1 MLTDSLGGL
10 LYYTTDRALISTCP
24 LCRNTEAR
32 VRERE
37 AATSKLRELLPCSL
51 AGSGVWSSTSTI
63 NSLTSVYQT
72 LCVHD
77 KYHPNSSDAA
87 DNYISPSS
95 QSRRA
100 LPFSNSTMAAT
111 IPAKL
116 KTADVQRFATRAA
129 QLERYRPVVSYWLE
143 YFILQIILNKQ
154 LHTTDDE
161 VQNYAIQLMD
171 KLEAYKSANASNDA
185 VVDDVAAK
193 AYMEEFGLE
202 TFERAEKAQ
211 RENKVTRA
219 TADTFQAAATFLDVQ
234 TIWAPLEG
242 ECAAKSKFAKFHA
255 LRIAKALKAGE
266 DLNAT
271 NPVVE
276 EPAKPTTDEEGLEAE
291 LKELEGYAPGQSSN
305 LGVYKSPTAETVPNS
320 VQPSRPQSALQGG
333 LASPPVLP
341 AQNINEPPT
350 HQPDI
355 SPVES
360 TDASAARNGSIGGGY
375 FPSVPSGTSEYKPP
389 TVEVGMP
396 HDMDIDND
404 PPSAP
409 PADPS
414 SFYTSQPNDSLHPA
428 ATPLERPSAPTPN
441 TASLQTP
448 FNPSVQ
454 APGLR
459 SPFTPLASSH
469 ASQPQF
475 TPQPPPAPGPP
486 AGGYNT
492 DDESVMAAQKH
503 AKWAISAL
511 NFEDVPTAVKELRI
525 ALQALGVS

>member
-1 MLTDSLGGL
+1 
-10 LYYTTDRALISTCP
+10 
-24 LCRNTEAR
+24 
-32 VRERE
+32 
-37 AATSKLRELLPCSL
+37 
-51 AGSGVWSSTSTI
+51 
-63 NSLTSVYQT
+63 
-72 LCVHD
+72 
-77 KYHPNSSDAA
+77 
-87 DNYISPSS
+87 
-95 QSRRA
+95 
-100 LPFSNSTMAAT
+100 MAAT

-129 QLERYRPVVSYWLE
+129 QLEKYRPVVSYWLE

-161 VQNYAIQLMD
+161 VQNYAIELMD

-202 TFERAEKAQ
+202 TFERAENAQ

-234 TIWAPLEG
+234 TIWAPLDG

-266 DLNAT
+266 DPNAT

-276 EPAKPTTDEEGLEAE
+276 EPAKPTTDEEGIEAE
-291 LKELEGYAPGQSSN
+291 LKELEGYAPGQGNN

-320 VQPSRPQSALQGG
+320 VQPSRPQSTG

-341 AQNINEPPT
+341 AHNINEPST
-350 HQPDI
+350 QI
-355 SPVES
+355 SPVGS

-396 HDMDIDND
+396 QDHDMDIDNH

-414 SFYTSQPNDSLHPA
+414 SFYTSQPSDSLHPA
-428 ATPLERPSAPTPN
+428 ATPLDRPSAPTPN

-448 FNPSVQ
+448 FNPSTQ
-454 APGLR
+454 APALR
-459 SPFTPLASSH
+459 SPFTPMPFASSH
-469 ASQPQF
+469 ASQPQS
-475 TPQPPPAPGPP
+475 TPHPPPPAPGPP

>member
-1 MLTDSLGGL
+1 
-10 LYYTTDRALISTCP
+10 
-24 LCRNTEAR
+24 
-32 VRERE
+32 
-37 AATSKLRELLPCSL
+37 
-51 AGSGVWSSTSTI
+51 
-63 NSLTSVYQT
+63 
-72 LCVHD
+72 
-77 KYHPNSSDAA
+77 
-87 DNYISPSS
+87 
-95 QSRRA
+95 
-100 LPFSNSTMAAT
+100 MAAT

-129 QLERYRPVVSYWLE
+129 QLEKYRPVVSYWLE

-161 VQNYAIQLMD
+161 VQNYAIELMD

-266 DLNAT
+266 DPNAT

-276 EPAKPTTDEEGLEAE
+276 EPAKPTTDEEGIEAE
-291 LKELEGYAPGQSSN
+291 LKELEGYAPGQGN
-305 LGVYKSPTAETVPNS
+305 HLGVYKSPTAETVPNS
-320 VQPSRPQSALQGG
+320 VQPSRPQSTG

-341 AQNINEPPT
+341 AQNINEPQT
-350 HQPDI
+350 HQPEI
-355 SPVES
+355 SPVS
-360 TDASAARNGSIGGGY
+360 SASAARNGSIGGGY

-396 HDMDIDND
+396 QDHDMDIDND

-414 SFYTSQPNDSLHPA
+414 SFYTSQPSDSLHPA
-428 ATPLERPSAPTPN
+428 ATPLDRPSAPTPN

-448 FNPSVQ
+448 FNPSTQ
-454 APGLR
+454 APALR
-459 SPFTPLASSH
+459 SPFTPMPFASSH
-469 ASQPQF
+469 ASQPQS
-475 TPQPPPAPGPP
+475 TPHPPPPAPGPP

>member
-1 MLTDSLGGL
+1 
-10 LYYTTDRALISTCP
+10 
-24 LCRNTEAR
+24 
-32 VRERE
+32 
-37 AATSKLRELLPCSL
+37 
-51 AGSGVWSSTSTI
+51 
-63 NSLTSVYQT
+63 
-72 LCVHD
+72 
-77 KYHPNSSDAA
+77 
-87 DNYISPSS
+87 
-95 QSRRA
+95 
-100 LPFSNSTMAAT
+100 MAAT

-129 QLERYRPVVSYWLE
+129 QLEKYRPVVSYWLE

-161 VQNYAIQLMD
+161 VQAYAIQLMD
-171 KLEAYKSANASNDA
+171 KLEAYKSANASNDT

-193 AYMEEFGLE
+193 AYMEEFALE
-202 TFERAEKAQ
+202 TFERAEKTQ

-266 DLNAT
+266 DPNAT
-271 NPVVE
+271 NPVIE
-276 EPAKPTTDEEGLEAE
+276 EPAKPATDEEGIDAE
-291 LKELEGYAPGQSSN
+291 LKELEGYAPGQGGN

-333 LASPPVLP
+333 LSSPPVLP
-341 AQNINEPPT
+341 AQNINEPE
-350 HQPDI
+350 I

-375 FPSVPSGTSEYKPP
+375 FPSVPSGTSDYKPP
-389 TVEVGMP
+389 TVEVGAP
-396 HDMDIDND
+396 LDTDMEIVSDTHL
-404 PPSAP
+404 PSAP
-409 PADPS
+409 PVDPS

-428 ATPLERPSAPTPN
+428 ATPLDRPSAPTPN
-441 TASLQTP
+441 TASLNTP
-448 FNPSVQ
+448 LNPSVQ
-454 APGLR
+454 APALR
-459 SPFTPLASSH
+459 SPFTPMPPFASSH
-469 ASQPQF
+469 SSQPQS
-475 TPQPPPAPGPP
+475 TPQPPPPAPGPP

-525 ALQALGVS
+525 ALQSLGVS

>member
-1 MLTDSLGGL
+1 
-10 LYYTTDRALISTCP
+10 
-24 LCRNTEAR
+24 
-32 VRERE
+32 
-37 AATSKLRELLPCSL
+37 
-51 AGSGVWSSTSTI
+51 
-63 NSLTSVYQT
+63 
-72 LCVHD
+72 
-77 KYHPNSSDAA
+77 
-87 DNYISPSS
+87 
-95 QSRRA
+95 
-100 LPFSNSTMAAT
+100 MAAT

-129 QLERYRPVVSYWLE
+129 QLEKYRPVVSYWLE

-161 VQNYAIQLMD
+161 VQNYAIELMD

-202 TFERAEKAQ
+202 TFERAENAQ

-234 TIWAPLEG
+234 TIWAPLDG

-266 DLNAT
+266 DPNAT

-276 EPAKPTTDEEGLEAE
+276 EPAKPTTDEEGIEAE
-291 LKELEGYAPGQSSN
+291 LKELEGYAPGQGNN

-320 VQPSRPQSALQGG
+320 VQPSRPQSTG

-341 AQNINEPPT
+341 AHNINEPST
-350 HQPDI
+350 QI
-355 SPVES
+355 SPVGS

-396 HDMDIDND
+396 QDHDMDIDND

-414 SFYTSQPNDSLHPA
+414 SFYTSQPSDSLHPA
-428 ATPLERPSAPTPN
+428 ATPLDRPSAPTPN

-448 FNPSVQ
+448 FNPSTQ
-454 APGLR
+454 APALR
-459 SPFTPLASSH
+459 SSFTPMPFASSH
-469 ASQPQF
+469 ASQPQS
-475 TPQPPPAPGPP
+475 TPHPPPPAPGPP

>member
-1 MLTDSLGGL
+1 
-10 LYYTTDRALISTCP
+10 
-24 LCRNTEAR
+24 
-32 VRERE
+32 
-37 AATSKLRELLPCSL
+37 
-51 AGSGVWSSTSTI
+51 
-63 NSLTSVYQT
+63 
-72 LCVHD
+72 
-77 KYHPNSSDAA
+77 
-87 DNYISPSS
+87 
-95 QSRRA
+95 
-100 LPFSNSTMAAT
+100 MAAT

-129 QLERYRPVVSYWLE
+129 QLEKYRPVVSYWLE

-161 VQNYAIQLMD
+161 VQNYAIELMD

-266 DLNAT
+266 DPNAT

-276 EPAKPTTDEEGLEAE
+276 EPAKPTTDEEGIEAE
-291 LKELEGYAPGQSSN
+291 LKELEGYAPGQGNN

-320 VQPSRPQSALQGG
+320 VQPSRPQSTG
-333 LASPPVLP
+333 LSSPPVLP
-341 AQNINEPPT
+341 AQNINEPST
-350 HQPDI
+350 QI

-360 TDASAARNGSIGGGY
+360 TSVSAPRNGSIGGGY

-396 HDMDIDND
+396 QGTDMDIDND

-428 ATPLERPSAPTPN
+428 ATPLDRPSAPTPN

-448 FNPSVQ
+448 FNPSTQ
-454 APGLR
+454 APALR
-459 SPFTPLASSH
+459 SPFTPMPFASSH
-469 ASQPQF
+469 ASQPQS
-475 TPQPPPAPGPP
+475 TPQPPPPAPGPP

>member
-1 MLTDSLGGL
+1 
-10 LYYTTDRALISTCP
+10 
-24 LCRNTEAR
+24 
-32 VRERE
+32 
-37 AATSKLRELLPCSL
+37 
-51 AGSGVWSSTSTI
+51 
-63 NSLTSVYQT
+63 
-72 LCVHD
+72 
-77 KYHPNSSDAA
+77 
-87 DNYISPSS
+87 
-95 QSRRA
+95 
-100 LPFSNSTMAAT
+100 MAAT

-129 QLERYRPVVSYWLE
+129 QLEKYRPVVSYWLE

-161 VQNYAIQLMD
+161 VQNYAIELMD

-266 DLNAT
+266 DPNAT

-276 EPAKPTTDEEGLEAE
+276 EPAKPTTDEEGIEAE
-291 LKELEGYAPGQSSN
+291 LKELEGYAPGQGNN

-320 VQPSRPQSALQGG
+320 VQPSRPQSTG

-341 AQNINEPPT
+341 AQNINEPST
-350 HQPDI
+350 QI
-355 SPVES
+355 SPAGS

-396 HDMDIDND
+396 QDNNMDIDND

-414 SFYTSQPNDSLHPA
+414 SFYTSQSNDSLHPA
-428 ATPLERPSAPTPN
+428 ATPLDRPSAPTPN

-448 FNPSVQ
+448 FNPSTQ
-454 APGLR
+454 APALR
-459 SPFTPLASSH
+459 SPFTPMPFASTH
-469 ASQPQF
+469 ASQPQS
-475 TPQPPPAPGPP
+475 TPQPPPPAPGPP

-525 ALQALGVS
+525 ALQVLGVS

>member
-1 MLTDSLGGL
+1 
-10 LYYTTDRALISTCP
+10 
-24 LCRNTEAR
+24 
-32 VRERE
+32 
-37 AATSKLRELLPCSL
+37 
-51 AGSGVWSSTSTI
+51 
-63 NSLTSVYQT
+63 
-72 LCVHD
+72 
-77 KYHPNSSDAA
+77 
-87 DNYISPSS
+87 
-95 QSRRA
+95 
-100 LPFSNSTMAAT
+100 MAAT

-129 QLERYRPVVSYWLE
+129 QLEKYRPVVSYWLE
-143 YFILQIILNKQ
+143 YFVLQIILNKQ

-161 VQNYAIQLMD
+161 VQNYAIELMD

-242 ECAAKSKFAKFHA
+242 ECAAKSKYAKFHA

-266 DLNAT
+266 DPNAT

-276 EPAKPTTDEEGLEAE
+276 EQAKPTADEEGIEAE
-291 LKELEGYAPGQSSN
+291 LKELEGYAPGQGNN
-305 LGVYKSPTAETVPNS
+305 LGVYKSPTVETVPNS
-320 VQPSRPQSALQGG
+320 IQPSRPQSTG

-341 AQNINEPPT
+341 AQNINEPST
-350 HQPDI
+350 QI

-360 TDASAARNGSIGGGY
+360 TSASAARNGSIGGGY

-396 HDMDIDND
+396 QDTDMDIDND

-428 ATPLERPSAPTPN
+428 ATPLDRPSAPTPN

-448 FNPSVQ
+448 FNPSTQ
-454 APGLR
+454 APALR
-459 SPFTPLASSH
+459 SPFTPMPFASSH
-469 ASQPQF
+469 ASQPQS
-475 TPQPPPAPGPP
+475 TPHPPPPAPGPP

>member
-1 MLTDSLGGL
+1 
-10 LYYTTDRALISTCP
+10 
-24 LCRNTEAR
+24 
-32 VRERE
+32 
-37 AATSKLRELLPCSL
+37 
-51 AGSGVWSSTSTI
+51 
-63 NSLTSVYQT
+63 
-72 LCVHD
+72 
-77 KYHPNSSDAA
+77 
-87 DNYISPSS
+87 
-95 QSRRA
+95 
-100 LPFSNSTMAAT
+100 MAAT

-129 QLERYRPVVSYWLE
+129 QLEKYRPVVSYWLE

-161 VQNYAIQLMD
+161 VQNYAIELMD

-234 TIWAPLEG
+234 TIWAPLDG

-266 DLNAT
+266 DPNAT

-276 EPAKPTTDEEGLEAE
+276 EPAKPTTDEGIEAE
-291 LKELEGYAPGQSSN
+291 LKELEGYAPGQGNN

-320 VQPSRPQSALQGG
+320 VQPSRPQSTG

-341 AQNINEPPT
+341 AQNINEPST
-350 HQPDI
+350 QI
-355 SPVES
+355 SPVGS

-396 HDMDIDND
+396 QDTDMDIDND

-414 SFYTSQPNDSLHPA
+414 SFYTSQPNDTLHPA
-428 ATPLERPSAPTPN
+428 ATPLDRPSAPTPN

-448 FNPSVQ
+448 FNPSTQ
-454 APGLR
+454 APALR
-459 SPFTPLASSH
+459 SPFTPMPFASSH
-469 ASQPQF
+469 ASQPQS
-475 TPQPPPAPGPP
+475 TPQPPPPAPGPP

>member
-1 MLTDSLGGL
+1 
-10 LYYTTDRALISTCP
+10 
-24 LCRNTEAR
+24 
-32 VRERE
+32 
-37 AATSKLRELLPCSL
+37 
-51 AGSGVWSSTSTI
+51 
-63 NSLTSVYQT
+63 
-72 LCVHD
+72 
-77 KYHPNSSDAA
+77 
-87 DNYISPSS
+87 
-95 QSRRA
+95 
-100 LPFSNSTMAAT
+100 MAAT

-129 QLERYRPVVSYWLE
+129 QLEKYRPVVSYWLE

-161 VQNYAIQLMD
+161 VQNYAIELMD

-266 DLNAT
+266 DPNAT

-276 EPAKPTTDEEGLEAE
+276 EPAKPTNDEEGIEAE
-291 LKELEGYAPGQSSN
+291 LKDLEGYAPGQGN
-305 LGVYKSPTAETVPNS
+305 NNGVYRSPTAETVPNS
-320 VQPSRPQSALQGG
+320 VQPSRPQSTG

-341 AQNINEPPT
+341 AQNINEPQT
-350 HQPDI
+350 HQPGT
-355 SPVES
+355 SPVGS

-396 HDMDIDND
+396 QDTDMDIDND

-448 FNPSVQ
+448 FNPSTQ
-454 APGLR
+454 APALR
-459 SPFTPLASSH
+459 SPFTPMPFASSH
-469 ASQPQF
+469 ASQPHS
-475 TPQPPPAPGPP
+475 TPQPPPPAPGPP

>member
-1 MLTDSLGGL
+1 
-10 LYYTTDRALISTCP
+10 
-24 LCRNTEAR
+24 
-32 VRERE
+32 
-37 AATSKLRELLPCSL
+37 
-51 AGSGVWSSTSTI
+51 
-63 NSLTSVYQT
+63 
-72 LCVHD
+72 
-77 KYHPNSSDAA
+77 
-87 DNYISPSS
+87 
-95 QSRRA
+95 
-100 LPFSNSTMAAT
+100 MAAT

-129 QLERYRPVVSYWLE
+129 QLEKYRPVVSYWLE

-161 VQNYAIQLMD
+161 VQNYAIELMD

-255 LRIAKALKAGE
+255 LAKALKAGE
-266 DLNAT
+266 DPNAT

-276 EPAKPTTDEEGLEAE
+276 EPPKPTTDEEGIEAE
-291 LKELEGYAPGQSSN
+291 LKELEGYAPGQGNN
-305 LGVYKSPTAETVPNS
+305 LGVYKSPTAETLPNS
-320 VQPSRPQSALQGG
+320 VQPSRPQSTG
-333 LASPPVLP
+333 LTSPPVLP
-341 AQNINEPPT
+341 AQNINEPST
-350 HQPDI
+350 QI
-355 SPVES
+355 SPVGS

-396 HDMDIDND
+396 QDTDMDIDND

-428 ATPLERPSAPTPN
+428 ATPLDRPSAPTPN

-448 FNPSVQ
+448 FNPSTQ
-454 APGLR
+454 APALR
-459 SPFTPLASSH
+459 SPFTPMPFASSH
-469 ASQPQF
+469 ASQPQS
-475 TPQPPPAPGPP
+475 TPQPPPPAPGPP

>member
-1 MLTDSLGGL
+1 
-10 LYYTTDRALISTCP
+10 
-24 LCRNTEAR
+24 
-32 VRERE
+32 
-37 AATSKLRELLPCSL
+37 
-51 AGSGVWSSTSTI
+51 
-63 NSLTSVYQT
+63 
-72 LCVHD
+72 
-77 KYHPNSSDAA
+77 
-87 DNYISPSS
+87 
-95 QSRRA
+95 
-100 LPFSNSTMAAT
+100 MAAT

-129 QLERYRPVVSYWLE
+129 QLEKYRPVVSYWLE

-161 VQNYAIQLMD
+161 VQNYAIELMD

-242 ECAAKSKFAKFHA
+242 ECAAKSKYAKFHA

-266 DLNAT
+266 DPNAT
-271 NPVVE
+271 NPAVE
-276 EPAKPTTDEEGLEAE
+276 EQAKPTADEEGIEAE
-291 LKELEGYAPGQSSN
+291 LKELEGYAPGQGNS

-320 VQPSRPQSALQGG
+320 VQPSRPQSTG

-341 AQNINEPPT
+341 AQNINEPST
-350 HQPDI
+350 QI

-360 TDASAARNGSIGGGY
+360 TSASAARNGSIGGGY

-396 HDMDIDND
+396 QDTDMDIDND

-428 ATPLERPSAPTPN
+428 ATPLDRPSAPTPN

-448 FNPSVQ
+448 FNPSTQ
-454 APGLR
+454 APALR
-459 SPFTPLASSH
+459 SPFTPMPFASSH
-469 ASQPQF
+469 SSQPQS
-475 TPQPPPAPGPP
+475 TPHPPPPAPGPP

>member
-1 MLTDSLGGL
+1 
-10 LYYTTDRALISTCP
+10 
-24 LCRNTEAR
+24 
-32 VRERE
+32 
-37 AATSKLRELLPCSL
+37 
-51 AGSGVWSSTSTI
+51 
-63 NSLTSVYQT
+63 
-72 LCVHD
+72 
-77 KYHPNSSDAA
+77 
-87 DNYISPSS
+87 
-95 QSRRA
+95 
-100 LPFSNSTMAAT
+100 MAAT
-111 IPAKL
+111 IPGKL

-129 QLERYRPVVSYWLE
+129 QLEKYRPVVSYWLE

-161 VQNYAIQLMD
+161 VQNYAIELMD

-242 ECAAKSKFAKFHA
+242 ECAAKSKYAKFHA

-266 DLNAT
+266 DPNAT

-276 EPAKPTTDEEGLEAE
+276 EPAKPTTDEEGIEAE
-291 LKELEGYAPGQSSN
+291 LKELERYAPGQGNN

-320 VQPSRPQSALQGG
+320 VQPSRPQSTG

-341 AQNINEPPT
+341 AQNINEPST
-350 HQPDI
+350 QI

-360 TDASAARNGSIGGGY
+360 TSASAARNGSIGGGY

-396 HDMDIDND
+396 QDTDMDIDND

-414 SFYTSQPNDSLHPA
+414 SFYSSQPNDSLHPA
-428 ATPLERPSAPTPN
+428 ATPLDRPSAPTPN

-448 FNPSVQ
+448 FNPSTQ
-454 APGLR
+454 APALR
-459 SPFTPLASSH
+459 SPFTPMPFASSH
-469 ASQPQF
+469 ASQPQS
-475 TPQPPPAPGPP
+475 TPHPPPPAPGPP

>member
-1 MLTDSLGGL
+1 
-10 LYYTTDRALISTCP
+10 
-24 LCRNTEAR
+24 
-32 VRERE
+32 
-37 AATSKLRELLPCSL
+37 
-51 AGSGVWSSTSTI
+51 
-63 NSLTSVYQT
+63 
-72 LCVHD
+72 
-77 KYHPNSSDAA
+77 
-87 DNYISPSS
+87 
-95 QSRRA
+95 
-100 LPFSNSTMAAT
+100 
-111 IPAKL
+111 
-116 KTADVQRFATRAA
+116 
-129 QLERYRPVVSYWLE
+129 
-143 YFILQIILNKQ
+143 
-154 LHTTDDE
+154 
-161 VQNYAIQLMD
+161 MD

-211 RENKVTRA
+211 RDNKVTRA

-234 TIWAPLEG
+234 SIWAPLEG

-266 DLNAT
+266 DPNAT

-276 EPAKPTTDEEGLEAE
+276 EPAKPTTDEEGIEAE
-291 LKELEGYAPGQSSN
+291 LKELEGHAPGQGNN

-320 VQPSRPQSALQGG
+320 VQPSRPQSTGPS
-333 LASPPVLP
+333 SPPVLP
-341 AQNINEPPT
+341 AQNINEPST
-350 HQPDI
+350 NQPEI

-375 FPSVPSGTSEYKPP
+375 FPSVPSGTSEYRPP
-389 TVEVGMP
+389 TVEVGVP
-396 HDMDIDND
+396 QDTGMDVDND

-428 ATPLERPSAPTPN
+428 ATPLDRPSAPTPN

-448 FNPSVQ
+448 FNPSTQ

-459 SPFTPLASSH
+459 SPFTPMPPFASSH

-492 DDESVMAAQKH
+492 DDESVMVAQKH

>member
-1 MLTDSLGGL
+1 
-10 LYYTTDRALISTCP
+10 
-24 LCRNTEAR
+24 
-32 VRERE
+32 
-37 AATSKLRELLPCSL
+37 
-51 AGSGVWSSTSTI
+51 
-63 NSLTSVYQT
+63 
-72 LCVHD
+72 
-77 KYHPNSSDAA
+77 
-87 DNYISPSS
+87 
-95 QSRRA
+95 
-100 LPFSNSTMAAT
+100 MAAT

-129 QLERYRPVVSYWLE
+129 QLEKYRPVVSYWLE

-161 VQNYAIQLMD
+161 VQNYAIELMD
-171 KLEAYKSANASNDA
+171 KLEAYKSANATNDA

-266 DLNAT
+266 DPNAT

-276 EPAKPTTDEEGLEAE
+276 EPAKPTTDEEGIEAE
-291 LKELEGYAPGQSSN
+291 LKELEGYAPAPGQGSN

-350 HQPDI
+350 HQPEI
-355 SPVES
+355 SPVGS

-396 HDMDIDND
+396 HDTDMDVDND

-459 SPFTPLASSH
+459 SPFTPSVFSH